1 MLQFPCCFVKIDLE
15 IAERRL
21 KKKKRKQRQ
30 QNEVAC
36 KEVVKH
42 LPKAI

>member
-1 MLQFPCCFVKIDLE
+1 MLQFPCCLVEIDVE
-15 IAERRL
+15 IAQRRL

-36 KEVVKH
+36 KGVVKH